1 RGTEKYLLCYY
12 ITNENIEGNEIRSY
26 LKSKLPTYMIPSYYK
41 RIDNIPIT
49 RNGKLDR
56 KALPEPD
63 MEDIMAKEYIAPET
77 EIEKTLCSIFSNVF
91 SVSVEKIGRTSDFF
105 EMGGNSINAI
115 KVSTMIEKELKTKIN
130 IKNVLSNPI
139 ITDLAMFIENKLSEN
154 ELSSQYVI
162 KKSDSKEFPVTSQQ
176 LGVYIDSIKHPES
189 IMYNIPSSYKLSNDI
204 NIEKLKEGLLH
215 LFREQEILR
224 SKYYEKENNGKFEI
238 YGYIDDECMLEFEEY
253 DSIESAKSFVR
264 PFDLSKAPLIR
275 VGFINN
281 EILLIDLHH
290 IISDGTTNLI
300 ILNEINKY
308 YNDGSIEKLD
318 IQFKDYAIDI
328 KEKKDNGYYDEEIEF
343 YQNMFDCGYDLLK
356 IPKKNQIMDNDEN
369 SNVYEKNNLTR
380 EIDENVCKKINEYI
394 KLNGISKTAF
404 FLSIYGFILSKYS
417 GQDKIYT
424 SVISSNRNNHYVE
437 NMIGMFVG
445 TQPLLL
451 NYENDDYSLVE
462 TIKSNMNTLIDI
474 YDHQNLSFSELIAE
488 LNLKRINNAFVY
500 QPKSVVQGDM
510 NKFTIIN
517 NNDINHSMN
526 IINFEKNNDNS
537 NTSKFELSFYVVED
551 KDYYSI
557 SIEYNS
563 YIYDSFMINNI
574 LDSYIEVIG
583 NLDQFHNKIYDI
595 EYIPSSEKTKI
606 LSEFNKNS
614 SPYEDVKFYHEEFS
628 EVAKIYSDRCAVIFN
643 GQEFT
648 YKMIDEMSNS
658 LAHFLRE
665 NGIQR
670 NDVVPLICDRS
681 IYYIV
686 GFIGILKSG
695 GAYLTVDPEFP
706 RERIEYMMNEVNA
719 KVYLKY
725 IEEAEKNKKLMF
737 ENYNGYSL
745 DKIDYNKNKSSI
757 NNINEENDLCYI
769 LFTSGTTGKPKGTLI
784 GHNSLYNFCKY
795 GQKLSNGE
803 DVYGEDINNV
813 LAFINF
819 TFDMTI
825 GEIHYP
831 LLRGCTIVLCSNE
844 DFYNPDLLA
853 DLITKNNIKY
863 IWSVPSRLQN
873 YISLSN
879 KFKNALKNVKWLLY
893 GGEKIKKNL
902 YETIQSISDIK
913 IFNGY
918 GPTEATVLSTIK
930 IFGNKKII
938 QSSEELNNIG
948 RPLRNYKVY
957 ILDKHKKPVPVGVIG
972 EIYIGGY
979 GVGKGYLNRE
989 ELTKEKFIENPF
1001 NYSNDKY
1008 CKKMYDTGDL
1018 GKWTTEGEIVCLGRS
1033 DDQVKIH
1040 GQRIEVSEIENTI
1053 KEMDGIQISVV
1064 IDKEKGTEKYLL
1076 CYYITNKNIEGNEIR
1091 SYLKSK
1097 LPTYMIPS
1105 YYKRIENL
1113 PVNRNGK
1120 LDKRALPEPDMN
1132 EIINKEYV
1140 APETEV
1146 EKSLCSIFSNV
1157 FNIDIE
1163 KVGRTS
1169 DFFEMG
1175 GNSINA
1181 IKVSTMI
1188 EKELKLKINIRNI
1201 LSNSVITELAI
1212 FIENKLSENELSS
1225 QYVIK
1230 KSDSKEFPVTSQ
1242 QLGVYIDSIK
1252 HPESIM
1258 YNIPSSYKLSNNI
1271 NIEKLKEG
1279 LLQLF
1284 REQEILR
1291 SKYYEKE
1298 NNGKFE
1304 TYGYIDD
1311 ECMLE
1316 FEEYD
1321 SIESAK
1327 SFVRPFDLS
1336 KAPLIRVGFIN
1347 NEILL
1352 IDLHHI
1358 ISDGTTNLIVL
1369 NELNKYYN
1377 DGSIEKL
1384 DIQFKDY
1391 AIDIK
1396 EKKDSGYYDKEIEF
1410 YKNMFDCDYDLLN
1423 IPKKNQTME
1432 ISRDSDENISE
1443 KNNIIRDVDENVCK
1457 KINEYIKLNG
1467 ISKTAFFLSIYG
1479 FILSKYSG
1487 QDKIYTSVISSN
1499 RNNHYVENMIGMF
1512 VGTQPL
1518 LLNYENEDYSLVETI
1533 KRNMTT
1539 VIDIYDHQDLSFSEL
1554 TGELNLKKI
1563 NNAFIYQPKSVVQDD
1578 MNKFAI
1584 LDNNDISHS
1593 MNIINFEKNND
1604 NSNMSKFEILFYLVE
1619 NKDYYS
1625 ISVDYNANIYDSLMI
1640 NSILDSYIEV
1650 LGNLDQFNNKIYDI
1664 EYIPSSE
1671 KTKIISEFNQNSYP
1685 YEDVKF
1691 YHEEFKKVAEMYPD
1705 KCAIVFNEQKITYK
1719 MLDEMS
1725 NSVAHF
1731 LREIDISRN
1740 DVVPLICDRSFYYIV
1755 GFLGVMKSGAAY
1767 LTIDPEF
1774 PRERIEYMMNEVNAK
1789 IYLKYI
1795 VDNEQDNTME
1805 FENYHGYSLDKLD
1818 YNTNKSSINNI
1829 NKENDLCYIL
1839 FTSGTTGKPKGTL
1852 IGHNNLVN
1860 YCLYSQKI
1868 NGEKDIYG
1876 DDFDVELAFSKF
1888 TFDMSVV
1895 EIHYPL
1901 LRGGTIVLCNN
1912 EEFNNPSS
1920 IGDLIIKNNVKCVWT
1935 VPSRLQNYIALDHK
1949 FKEVL
1954 TNVKWIGFG
1963 GEKVTRN
1970 LLESVYSIGDIVILN
1985 GYGPT
1990 ETTVIGSMKIFNNNK
2005 SNDNGEELI
2014 TIGKPSCNYKV
2025 YILDKHLKPVPIGVE
2040 GEIYMGGYGVGKGY
2054 LNREELTKERYVEN
2068 PFNFTNDKYCKIMY
2082 KTGDLGKWT
2091 PNGETI
2097 YLGRSDDQVK
2107 IRGQRIEVSEIE
2119 NTIKEMNGIK
2129 NSVVIDKQKGNDS
2142 YLLCYYITNENIEGN
2157 EIREFLK
2164 SKLPTYMI
2172 PSYYKRIDNLPITRN
2187 GKLDRKALPEPDME
2201 DIINK
2206 EYVAPETEIE
2216 KSLCSIYSK
2225 IFNINYNEVGR
2236 LSDFIEMGGNS
2247 FNAIKVIAE
2256 INNTFNIKIKI
2267 RDIINHATVKD
2278 LASFIENIES
2288 NDNKNEVIIKRSIN
2302 VMEYPITPLLSGLVY
2317 DTDNLTL
2324 NQLKQYTSNMVQFY
2338 KLNNAIDIEKLNE
2351 AMNIIINRHAVL
2363 KSYFIEKEIDR
2374 NKKIYGKVR
2383 ENVSFEVEK
2392 YTEKN
2397 FYKFI
2402 RPFDITKDVLIRV
2415 GLINKS
2421 ILMIDMDHRISDGY
2435 SFGILI
2441 KELYNLYNNK
2451 PLNELPIQY
2460 MDYAIEYDERSNS
2473 ESVKEQ
2479 LKYYQSMFDEPC
2491 DRIDLPTKKNNKSK
2505 KINEKKKFNSVTM
2518 STDKETYDI
2527 INSITKKY
2535 NISKTALF
2543 LVVYNLVL
2551 SMYSGKK
2558 NIFNAIISSNRTS
2571 ENTEN
2576 LIGIF
2581 ARYMPILVKIED
2593 INLIDII
2600 KKYMT
2605 TILTIINDDISFSTV
2620 TKELDLPQCNS
2631 WFKFDPYN
2639 LMNNDELDMGT
2650 TMNPNDILQTLG
2662 RKNLRAINNLRKMKN
2677 SLDLFTL
2684 NNSPD
2689 FIFIVSEKKDHYIIK
2704 FTYNNEK
2711 YENSHIS
2718 DMLNDFIKIVKQ
2730 EDNIQKNI
2738 TDISTVNEKSGIK
2751 ELKNEIQTSK
2761 KEKSTNIFKRK
2772 IKQII
2777 KLFKRKS
2784 QKSKNN

>member
-1 RGTEKYLLCYY
+1 
-12 ITNENIEGNEIRSY
+12 
-26 LKSKLPTYMIPSYYK
+26 MIPSYYK

-91 SVSVEKIGRTSDFF
+91 SVGVEKIGRTSDFF

-139 ITDLAMFIENKLSEN
+139 INDLAMFIENKLSEN

-204 NIEKLKEGLLH
+204 NIEKLKEGFLH
-215 LFREQEILR
+215 LFRDHEILR
-224 SKYYEKENNGKFEI
+224 SKYYEKETNGKFET

-253 DSIESAKSFVR
+253 DSIENAKSFVR

-281 EILLIDLHH
+281 EILLMDIHH
-290 IISDGTTNLI
+290 IISDGTTSLI
-300 ILNEINKY
+300 IL
-308 YNDGSIEKLD
+308 D
-318 IQFKDYAIDI
+318 
-328 KEKKDNGYYDEEIEF
+328 
-343 YQNMFDCGYDLLK
+343 
-356 IPKKNQIMDNDEN
+356 
-369 SNVYEKNNLTR
+369 
-380 EIDENVCKKINEYI
+380 
-394 KLNGISKTAF
+394 
-404 FLSIYGFILSKYS
+404 
-417 GQDKIYT
+417 
-424 SVISSNRNNHYVE
+424 
-437 NMIGMFVG
+437 
-445 TQPLLL
+445 
-451 NYENDDYSLVE
+451 
-462 TIKSNMNTLIDI
+462 
-474 YDHQNLSFSELIAE
+474 
-488 LNLKRINNAFVY
+488 
-500 QPKSVVQGDM
+500 
-510 NKFTIIN
+510 
-517 NNDINHSMN
+517 
-526 IINFEKNNDNS
+526 
-537 NTSKFELSFYVVED
+537 
-551 KDYYSI
+551 
-557 SIEYNS
+557 
-563 YIYDSFMINNI
+563 
-574 LDSYIEVIG
+574 
-583 NLDQFHNKIYDI
+583 
-595 EYIPSSEKTKI
+595 
-606 LSEFNKNS
+606 
-614 SPYEDVKFYHEEFS
+614 
-628 EVAKIYSDRCAVIFN
+628 
-643 GQEFT
+643 
-648 YKMIDEMSNS
+648 
-658 LAHFLRE
+658 
-665 NGIQR
+665 
-670 NDVVPLICDRS
+670 
-681 IYYIV
+681 
-686 GFIGILKSG
+686 
-695 GAYLTVDPEFP
+695 
-706 RERIEYMMNEVNA
+706 
-719 KVYLKY
+719 
-725 IEEAEKNKKLMF
+725 
-737 ENYNGYSL
+737 
-745 DKIDYNKNKSSI
+745 
-757 NNINEENDLCYI
+757 
-769 LFTSGTTGKPKGTLI
+769 
-784 GHNSLYNFCKY
+784 
-795 GQKLSNGE
+795 
-803 DVYGEDINNV
+803 
-813 LAFINF
+813 
-819 TFDMTI
+819 
-825 GEIHYP
+825 
-831 LLRGCTIVLCSNE
+831 
-844 DFYNPDLLA
+844 
-853 DLITKNNIKY
+853 
-863 IWSVPSRLQN
+863 
-873 YISLSN
+873 
-879 KFKNALKNVKWLLY
+879 
-893 GGEKIKKNL
+893 
-902 YETIQSISDIK
+902 
-913 IFNGY
+913 
-918 GPTEATVLSTIK
+918 
-930 IFGNKKII
+930 
-938 QSSEELNNIG
+938 
-948 RPLRNYKVY
+948 
-957 ILDKHKKPVPVGVIG
+957 
-972 EIYIGGY
+972 
-979 GVGKGYLNRE
+979 
-989 ELTKEKFIENPF
+989 
-1001 NYSNDKY
+1001 
-1008 CKKMYDTGDL
+1008 
-1018 GKWTTEGEIVCLGRS
+1018 
-1033 DDQVKIH
+1033 
-1040 GQRIEVSEIENTI
+1040 
-1053 KEMDGIQISVV
+1053 
-1064 IDKEKGTEKYLL
+1064 
-1076 CYYITNKNIEGNEIR
+1076 
-1091 SYLKSK
+1091 
-1097 LPTYMIPS
+1097 
-1105 YYKRIENL
+1105 
-1113 PVNRNGK
+1113 
-1120 LDKRALPEPDMN
+1120 
-1132 EIINKEYV
+1132 
-1140 APETEV
+1140 
-1146 EKSLCSIFSNV
+1146 
-1157 FNIDIE
+1157 
-1163 KVGRTS
+1163 
-1169 DFFEMG
+1169 
-1175 GNSINA
+1175 
-1181 IKVSTMI
+1181 
-1188 EKELKLKINIRNI
+1188 
-1201 LSNSVITELAI
+1201 
-1212 FIENKLSENELSS
+1212 
-1225 QYVIK
+1225 
-1230 KSDSKEFPVTSQ
+1230 
-1242 QLGVYIDSIK
+1242 
-1252 HPESIM
+1252 
-1258 YNIPSSYKLSNNI
+1258 
-1271 NIEKLKEG
+1271 
-1279 LLQLF
+1279 
-1284 REQEILR
+1284 
-1291 SKYYEKE
+1291 
-1298 NNGKFE
+1298 
-1304 TYGYIDD
+1304 
-1311 ECMLE
+1311 
-1316 FEEYD
+1316 
-1321 SIESAK
+1321 
-1327 SFVRPFDLS
+1327 
-1336 KAPLIRVGFIN
+1336 
-1347 NEILL
+1347 
-1352 IDLHHI
+1352 
-1358 ISDGTTNLIVL
+1358 
-1369 NELNKYYN
+1369 ELNKYYN
-1377 DGSIEKL
+1377 NELIEKL
-1384 DIQFKDY
+1384 EIQFKDY

-1410 YKNMFDCDYDLLN
+1410 YKNMFDDDYNLVN
-1423 IPKKNQTME
+1423 IPKKNQIME
-1432 ISRDSDENISE
+1432 INKDSDSSE
-1443 KNNIIRDVDENVCK
+1443 KNNIIRNIDENICK
-1457 KINEYIKLNG
+1457 RINEYIKLNE

-1487 QDKIYTSVISSN
+1487 QDKIYTSIISSN
-1499 RNNHYVENMIGMF
+1499 RNNYYIENMIGMF

-1518 LLNYENEDYSLVETI
+1518 LLNYVNEDNSLEETI

-1539 VIDIYDHQDLSFSEL
+1539 IIDIYDHQDLSFSEL
-1554 TGELNLKKI
+1554 TGELNLKKM
-1563 NNAFIYQPKSVVQDD
+1563 NNAFIYQPKSVVQNNID
-1578 MNKFAI
+1578 KFTI
-1584 LDNNDISHS
+1584 LDNNDTNSS
-1593 MNIINFEKNND
+1593 MNIVNFEMNND
-1604 NSNMSKFEILFYLVE
+1604 NNSDMSKFEILFYLVE
-1619 NKDYYS
+1619 DKDYYS
-1625 ISVDYNANIYDSLMI
+1625 ISIDYNANIYDSFMI
-1640 NSILDSYIEV
+1640 NNILDSYIEV
-1650 LGNLDQFNNKIYDI
+1650 LGNLDQFHNKIYNI
-1664 EYIPSSE
+1664 EYIPSFE
-1671 KTKIISEFNQNSYP
+1671 KTKIIREFNQNSYP

-1691 YHEEFKKVAEMYPD
+1691 NHEEFKKVAEMYPD

-1731 LREIDISRN
+1731 LREIGISRN

-1805 FENYHGYSLDKLD
+1805 FENYHGYSSDKLD

-1912 EEFNNPSS
+1912 EEFNHPGL
-1920 IGDLIIKNNVKCVWT
+1920 IGDLIIKNDVKCVWT

-1949 FKEVL
+1949 FKEAL

-1970 LLESVYSIGDIVILN
+1970 LLEFVYSIGDIVVLN

-1990 ETTVIGSMKIFNNNK
+1990 ETTVIGSMKIF
-2005 SNDNGEELI
+2005 SNHKTNDHGEELI

-2025 YILDKHLKPVPIGVE
+2025 YILDKYLKPVPIGVE

-2068 PFNFTNDKYCKIMY
+2068 PFNSTNDKYCKIMY

-2119 NTIKEMNGIK
+2119 NTIKEMNGIE

-2157 EIREFLK
+2157 DIREFLK

-2172 PSYYKRIDNLPITRN
+2172 PSYYKRIDHLPITRN

-2201 DIINK
+2201 DIITK
-2206 EYVAPETEIE
+2206 EYIAPETEIE
-2216 KSLCSIYSK
+2216 KTLCSIYSK
-2225 IFNINYNEVGR
+2225 IFNINYNDVGR
-2236 LSDFIEMGGNS
+2236 LSDFFEMGGNS

-2288 NDNKNEVIIKRSIN
+2288 NGNKNEVIIKRSIN
-2302 VMEYPITPLLSGLVY
+2302 IMEYPVTPLLSGLVY
-2317 DTDNLTL
+2317 NTDTLTL
-2324 NQLKQYTSNMVQFY
+2324 DQLKQYSSNMVQFY

-2363 KSYFIEKEIDR
+2363 KSYFIEKEIDG

-2441 KELYNLYNNK
+2441 KELYDLVNNK

-2460 MDYAIEYDERSNS
+2460 MDYAIEYDERSYS

-2479 LKYYQSMFDEPC
+2479 LKYYQSS
-2491 DRIDLPTKKNNKSK
+2491 IYSK
-2505 KINEKKKFNSVTM
+2505 KINEKNKFNSVTM
-2518 STDKETYDI
+2518 STDTETYDI
-2527 INSITKKY
+2527 INNITKKY

-2620 TKELDLPQCNS
+2620 TEELNLPQCNS
-2631 WFKFDPYN
+2631 WFKFDPYD

-2650 TMNPNDILQTLG
+2650 TVNPNDLLQTLG
-2662 RKNLRAINNLRKMKN
+2662 RKNLRAMNNLRKMKN
-2677 SLDLFTL
+2677 SVDLFTL

-2704 FTYNNEK
+2704 FSYNNEK
-2711 YENSHIS
+2711 YENSLIS

-2738 TDISTVNEKSGIK
+2738 TDISTVNEKSGNE
-2751 ELKNEIQTSK
+2751 ELKNEIQKSK

-2772 IKQII
+2772 IKHII